1 MAFQF
6 VLYTPEWE
14 PAVARFNQRMADGNA
29 PADFDIPQ
37 RAVSYPDV
45 LPRAEAWLAVDDG
58 EVRGGMIILMHDG
71 FLNDGSG
78 GRTEIVANFQSPLSE
93 GIIDPK
99 YTMISIQMIRSALKR
114 FPHAYVVGMGHADR
128 PVARLLKAA
137 GWNVRP
143 VPFFFRILKS
153 RAALTQL
160 KPLQRKT
167 ALRIASVLA
176 AYTGAGAVALG
187 VVQRKHPNVKGFS
200 TSEIKS
206 DSNDDAAWASVEKR
220 ISFGIVR
227 DSQTLGRYL
236 IPEMRRFAVHRDAA
250 YRGWFSIIVAR
261 MRNHSYFGNLT
272 VGTLCDIV
280 SVDSENTA
288 AFVELA
294 VREARAAGC
303 DMVVS
308 NQLSTEAQNAMRDAG
323 FVSYT
328 SNYLFASSKALS
340 AVVSDATAFVTRQD
354 GDGLVN
360 LRSSPSVS
368 A

>member
-14 PAVARFNQRMADGNA
+14 PAVARFNKRMADGNA

-37 RAVSYPDV
+37 RAVAYPDV

-58 EVRGGMIILMHDG
+58 EVRGGMIILMHAG
-71 FLNDGSG
+71 YLNDGSG

-114 FPHAYVVGMGHADR
+114 FPHSYVVGMGHADR

-137 GWNVRP
+137 GWTVRP

-153 RAALTQL
+153 RRALTQL
-160 KPLQRKT
+160 KPLQRK
-167 ALRIASVLA
+167 APLRIASMLA
-176 AYTGAGAVALG
+176 AYTGGGAAALA
-187 VVQRKHPNVKGFS
+187 VVQRKRPNAKGFS
-200 TSEIKS
+200 TSEIKA
-206 DSNDDAAWASVEKR
+206 DVHDDEAWTAVEER

-227 DSQTLGRYL
+227 NSETLGRYL
-236 IPEMRRFAVHRDAA
+236 IPEMRRFAVHRNNE
-250 YRGWFSIIVAR
+250 YCGWFSIIVAR

-280 SVDSENTA
+280 SVDADNAA

-303 DMVVS
+303 DMIVS
-308 NQLSTEAQNAMRDAG
+308 NQLSDETQHAMKDAG
-323 FVSYT
+323 FLSYT

-340 AVVSDATAFVTRQD
+340 AVVNDSTAFVTRQD

-360 LRSSPSVS
+360 LRSSAS
-368 A
+368 AGT